1 MRKAEG
7 ETVMKKKKKHQTKSE
22 LVLVRMEPQL
32 KKKLIAEAKR
42 RALDVS
48 TLVRMLTKE
57 GLEHEAQRKED
68 RRRWERIGQR
78 ARKSERERRSRNA

>member
-1 MRKAEG
+1 MIQKR
-7 ETVMKKKKKHQTKSE
+7 KKKRQTKTE
-22 LVLVRMEPQL
+22 FVLVRMEPDL
-32 KKKLIAEAKR
+32 KTKLIAEAKR

-78 ARKSERERRSRNA
+78 ARKSERERRGRNA